1 MKVTFMQ
8 SLSLEK
14 QDWQRLFDHISRT
27 QKMQKITI
35 EVIRADLGAQTEAEK
50 VELDGM
56 SYDPKG
62 GTISIQVRGLEHM
75 IQDPE
80 KIEIAH
86 AGTDIVCV
94 EIIGKDDTHHL
105 ISFLPPLHL
114 PDLLPS
120 LSC

>member
-1 MKVTFMQ
+1 MKVTLMQ

-14 QDWQRLFDHISRT
+14 QDWQRIFDHISKAE
-27 QKMQKITI
+27 KMQKIAI
-35 EVIRADLGAQTEAEK
+35 EVIRADLGAQMEAEN
-50 VELDGM
+50 VDLEGM

-62 GTISIQVRGLEHM
+62 GTISIQVGGLEHM

-86 AGTDIVCV
+86 TGADIVCV
-94 EIIGKDDTHHL
+94 EIIGKDDAHHL

-114 PDLLPS
+114 PDLLPR
-120 LSC
+120 